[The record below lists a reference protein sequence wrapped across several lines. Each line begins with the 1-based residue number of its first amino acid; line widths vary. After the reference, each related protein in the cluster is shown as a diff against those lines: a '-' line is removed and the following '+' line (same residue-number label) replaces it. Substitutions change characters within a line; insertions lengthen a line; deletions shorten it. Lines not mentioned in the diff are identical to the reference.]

1 MLSADYFLPFFLLFL
16 ASALFL
22 WLVGA
27 ALFDRRLGAGSIYR
41 TPWLGYALLVCVLQ
55 LSHLVLP
62 IDKGISIIVVVG
74 LSLFALCLLLVC
86 KSWTEWT
93 GIRVTSALGSV
104 ALLLGISFLAFVPVL
119 NGCTKSMC
127 HIDLGVYYLKL
138 IRWTQIFP
146 IVPGLVNLQEQLA
159 FNQNAFLITSLFDSL
174 VPNRWG
180 IFLIGGFLPWLG
192 LTLSLFALVR
202 LILRCWQKD
211 QSAPPIEIAYAA
223 SLPAWIST
231 LATSSISSASPDC
244 IISCLSIHFF
254 LVFACYVAS
263 TDESAKA
270 RNFGEIFLLGVL
282 CLSVK
287 SSSLGLVAGIFIA
300 TIALLLLERKREA
313 ARIFIHKRV
322 TAMSLLAAFMMITWM
337 WRGVILSGYPLFPS
351 TAMAMPV
358 PWRMPTKGIVEFQ
371 QEIVRWAR
379 DPDPGSDRKELLKT
393 WKWLPRWSE
402 RLAAMSTHFAW
413 PGQVGL
419 AGSAVLAAFAL
430 WIPSLRRNARNLFV
444 LIFPLAFYAVFWFVT
459 APDPRYFGSA
469 MWVFA
474 LCPALTF
481 AASDSR
487 IGLSATLACLGATAI
502 PIFFLAWEFRWAWTY
517 AEKRLPTFPIMET
530 RPVTNAHGVTI
541 WLNPSG
547 IQTYDSPLPSSWKPR
562 PFVALLDPERGIA
575 GGFKYL
581 QSSKSPA
588 SLTRSE

>member
-1 MLSADYFLPFFLLFL
+1 
-16 ASALFL
+16 
-22 WLVGA
+22 
-27 ALFDRRLGAGSIYR
+27 
-41 TPWLGYALLVCVLQ
+41 
-55 LSHLVLP
+55 
-62 IDKGISIIVVVG
+62 
-74 LSLFALCLLLVC
+74 
-86 KSWTEWT
+86 
-93 GIRVTSALGSV
+93 
-104 ALLLGISFLAFVPVL
+104 
-119 NGCTKSMC
+119 MC

-138 IRWTQIFP
+138 IRWTQTFS

-180 IFLIGGFLPWLG
+180 IFLIAGFLPWLG

-231 LATSSISSASPDC
+231 LATFSISSASPDC

-270 RNFGEIFLLGVL
+270 RNLGEIFLLGVL

-300 TIALLLLERKREA
+300 TIALLLLERKRDA

-322 TAMSLLAAFMMITWM
+322 ATMSLLAAFMMITWM

-379 DPDPGSDRKELLKT
+379 DPDPGSDRKEILKT
-393 WKWLPRWSE
+393 WRWLPRWSE
-402 RLAAMSTHFAW
+402 RVAAMRTHFAW
-413 PGQVGL
+413 PSQVGL

-430 WIPSLRRNARNLFV
+430 WVPSLRRNARSLFV
-444 LIFPLAFYAVFWFVT
+444 LILSS
-459 APDPRYFGSA
+459 RCSIQSFGS
-469 MWVFA
+469 
-474 LCPALTF
+474 
-481 AASDSR
+481 SR
-487 IGLSATLACLGATAI
+487 PQIRAISAPQCG
-502 PIFFLAWEFRWAWTY
+502 FLR
-517 AEKRLPTFPIMET
+517 
-530 RPVTNAHGVTI
+530 
-541 WLNPSG
+541 
-547 IQTYDSPLPSSWKPR
+547 
-562 PFVALLDPERGIA
+562 FVLR
-575 GGFKYL
+575 
-581 QSSKSPA
+581 
-588 SLTRSE
+588 